1 MKLPI
6 IGTATTLV
14 FGLLTLIP
22 ISANAEGLGGY
33 AIVDPSTGVV
43 HGVIVAN
50 SSDPFGNGGV
60 MPHEFMGC
68 PAGCVIVQQS
78 TADQNGNVAGVHGP
92 NVIYNQERNVFQ
104 TEQSDSS
111 QSQTVIESA
120 SNTLTVETEI
130 NVNRSSRV
138 YEFSVQDFRNTN
150 GQFQYSEVSPSQNTS
165 AQVSTTTKE
174 FACEESTVICSRKSS
189 NSSTIS
195 SQESLMFPER
205 STELEILKK
214 VVIEAKVKI
223 REHIS
228 LILSM
233 LERWIID

>member
-6 IGTATTLV
+6 IGNATTLV

-22 ISANAEGLGGY
+22 INANAEGLGGY

-60 MPHEFMGC
+60 MPHEYMGC

-92 NVIYNQERNVFQ
+92 NVRYNQERNVFQ
-104 TEQSDSS
+104 TEQSDAS

-120 SNTLTVETEI
+120 SNTLAVETEI

-150 GQFQYSEVSPSQNTS
+150 GQFQYNEVSPSQNTS
-165 AQVSTTTKE
+165 AQISTTTKE
-174 FACEESTVICSRKSS
+174 FACEESTVICSRRSG

-205 STELEILKK
+205 STELEILEK

>member
-6 IGTATTLV
+6 IGNATTLV

-22 ISANAEGLGGY
+22 INANAEGLGGY

-60 MPHEFMGC
+60 IPHEYMGC

-78 TADQNGNVAGVHGP
+78 TADQNGNVAGLHGP
-92 NVIYNQERNVFQ
+92 NVRYNQERNVFQ
-104 TEQSDSS
+104 TEQSDAS

-120 SNTLTVETEI
+120 SNTLAVETEI
-130 NVNRSSRV
+130 NVYRSSRV
-138 YEFSVQDFRNTN
+138 YEFSVQDLRNTN
-150 GQFQYSEVSPSQNTS
+150 GQFQYNEVSPSQNTS
-165 AQVSTTTKE
+165 AQISTTTKE
-174 FACEESTVICSRKSS
+174 FACEESPVICSGRSS

-195 SQESLMFPER
+195 SQESLMFLER
-205 STELEILKK
+205 STELEILEK

>member
-150 GQFQYSEVSPSQNTS
+150 GQFQYNEVSPSQNTS

-205 STELEILKK
+205 STELEILEK

>member
-60 MPHEFMGC
+60 MPHEYMGC

-92 NVIYNQERNVFQ
+92 NVRYNQERNVFQ

-150 GQFQYSEVSPSQNTS
+150 GQFQYNEVSPSQNTS

-205 STELEILKK
+205 STELEILEK

>member
-1 MKLPI
+1 MKLAI

-60 MPHEFMGC
+60 MPHEYMGC

-92 NVIYNQERNVFQ
+92 NVIYNQERKVFQ

-120 SNTLTVETEI
+120 SNSLAVETEI

-150 GQFQYSEVSPSQNTS
+150 GQFQYNEVSPSQNTS
-165 AQVSTTTKE
+165 AQGSTTTKE
-174 FACEESTVICSRKSS
+174 FACEESTVICSRRSS

-205 STELEILKK
+205 STELEILEK

>member
-6 IGTATTLV
+6 IGNATTLV

-22 ISANAEGLGGY
+22 INANAEGLGGY

-60 MPHEFMGC
+60 MPHEYMGC

-92 NVIYNQERNVFQ
+92 NVRYNQERNVFQ
-104 TEQSDSS
+104 TEQSDAS

-120 SNTLTVETEI
+120 SNTLAVETEI

-138 YEFSVQDFRNTN
+138 YEFSVQDFINTN
-150 GQFQYSEVSPSQNTS
+150 GQFQYNEVSPSQNTS
-165 AQVSTTTKE
+165 AQISTTTKE
-174 FACEESTVICSRKSS
+174 FACEESTVICSGRSS
-189 NSSTIS
+189 NFSTIS

-205 STELEILKK
+205 STELEILEK

>member
-1 MKLPI
+1 MKLAI

-60 MPHEFMGC
+60 MPHEYMGC

-120 SNTLTVETEI
+120 SNSLAVETEI

-150 GQFQYSEVSPSQNTS
+150 GQFQYNEVSPSQNTS

-174 FACEESTVICSRKSS
+174 FACEESTVICSRRSS

-205 STELEILKK
+205 STELEILEK

>member
-150 GQFQYSEVSPSQNTS
+150 GQFQYNEVSPSQNTS